1 MRQHP
6 FKLITLIRQLTNQKT
21 DNYRDLKNIILS
33 QNFPWFYADSLTGM
47 DYFSH
52 IFLERP
58 ESGEVPYQQVVSEH
72 LNRVSFVVD
81 EILKHN
87 NIEYKFFIR
96 SNANCVTPDNDV
108 QLSEPHVDHDFP
120 HINVLIYLTNS
131 GGKTYCED
139 EFHDPKEDDVILM
152 TGEHWGERPKVGR
165 RIILVNTL
173 YT

>member
-1 MRQHP
+1 MRRHP
-6 FKLITLIRQLTNQKT
+6 FKLITLIKQLTNQKT
-21 DNYRDLKNIILS
+21 ENYRDLKNIIFHE
-33 QNFPWFYADSLTGM
+33 NFPWHYADSLTGM
-47 DYFSH
+47 SYFSH
-52 IFLERP
+52 VFLERP
-58 ESGEVPYQQVVSEH
+58 DAEVPWSQVRSEH

-96 SNANCVTPDNDV
+96 SNANCTTPDNDI

-120 HINVLIYLTNS
+120 HINVIIYLTDV
-131 GGKTYCED
+131 GGKTYCGD

-152 TGEHWGERPKVGR
+152 TGEHWMERPKVGR